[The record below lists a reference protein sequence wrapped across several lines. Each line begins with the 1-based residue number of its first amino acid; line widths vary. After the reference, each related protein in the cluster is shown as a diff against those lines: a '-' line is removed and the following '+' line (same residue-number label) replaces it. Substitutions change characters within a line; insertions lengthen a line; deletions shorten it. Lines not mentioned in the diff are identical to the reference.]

1 MINMITKDM
10 KIEDI
15 IEINSNAP
23 AILMSE
29 GMHCLGCVMAHTENL
44 AEAAEV
50 HGIDIDEL
58 VNKLNEME

>member
-1 MINMITKDM
+1 MITKDM

-15 IEINSNAP
+15 IEVNPNAP

-44 AEAAEV
+44 AEAAEA
-50 HGIDIDEL
+50 HGIDIDKL

>member
-1 MINMITKDM
+1 MNMITKDM

>member
-1 MINMITKDM
+1 MITKDM

-15 IEINSNAP
+15 IEVNPNAP

-29 GMHCLGCVMAHTENL
+29 GMYCLGCVMAHTENL
-44 AEAAEV
+44 AEAAEA

-58 VNKLNEME
+58 VNKLNGME